1 MEGDEN
7 ERPTPPVFDSQLFN
21 NRIEPGGRIRI
32 NPPHSNGINLKIK
45 SRIELNQGA
54 VPSQWGQN
62 PSRGQ
67 SPSFSGVRDREPKSS
82 GCKNY
87 SK

>member
-45 SRIELNQGA
+45 SRIELNQGS
-54 VPSQWGQN
+54 VPSQWGPN
-62 PSRGQ
+62 GQ

-82 GCKNY
+82 SCKNY